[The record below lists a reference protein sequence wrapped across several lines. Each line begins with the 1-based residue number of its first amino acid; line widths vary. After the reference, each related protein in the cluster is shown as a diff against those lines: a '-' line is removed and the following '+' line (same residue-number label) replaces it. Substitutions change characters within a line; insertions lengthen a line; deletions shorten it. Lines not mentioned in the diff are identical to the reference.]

1 MSRINLLPWREELQ
15 EKKASDFLTILGLV
29 CIVSVSLVF
38 VWVIFAGTQLDHQN
52 QRNLYLA
59 KVIADLDEKVTEIRG
74 LKIKKQEIITRIK
87 IIQDLQGTRFE
98 IVKMFDV
105 LVRAL
110 PKGTYLAKLEKKE
123 GVIKISG
130 FADTNNR
137 ISTLMRNLD
146 KSHAYKEPSLV
157 KVEKDET
164 LGSQGS
170 KFDLLIQIQTH
181 ADENSLI
188 Q

>member
-15 EKKASDFLTILGLV
+15 EKKASDYLTILGLV

-38 VWVIFAGTQLDHQN
+38 VWVIFTGTQLDHQN

-123 GVIKISG
+123 GVITFLI
-130 FADTNNR
+130 D
-137 ISTLMRNLD
+137 
-146 KSHAYKEPSLV
+146 PSLP
-157 KVEKDET
+157 KKMR
-164 LGSQGS
+164 S
-170 KFDLLIQIQTH
+170 IIP
-181 ADENSLI
+181 SLDSD
-188 Q
+188 